1 MSDSHIS
8 QPQPV
13 VIPTGQITAGFPTS
27 PAQPGSEVL
36 IETCGYHTFDE
47 GLDFYNILEGFNEYV
62 KCTGMSQSCIDR
74 ILVCISKEKT
84 YIYANDQ
91 LPMTVVIRAKG
102 PINAG
107 ENIYKDDIAAIQ
119 RLDFPNLQPPTD
131 CGFLLLISA
140 GWRRGMCFDLR
151 SVAPVSTTTSE
162 AAFDS
167 IKQMGGLV
175 LTHLHYTEKF
185 LLSNKDWGQVLKNG
199 WFPFVFLPHN
209 LWENLFLN
217 ISNGW
222 SLQKSEEMI
231 HDQWLGLCDDR
242 LESWRSNEYF
252 SNHAEFFSRAVSAY
266 KEQDWLTVVSVAAP
280 RVEGLMRMAFD
291 SWHKQRKVI
300 DCLSEQI
307 KQQEHNRS
315 LLFPDRL
322 KQYLNEVFFR
332 FTKFNNG
339 DLPATRH
346 TLAHGLA
353 SSESI
358 DRKVALTLLL
368 LIDHLFYCMP
378 LGNGD

>member
-1 MSDSHIS
+1 MSDSHIPR
-8 QPQPV
+8 PQPV
-13 VIPTGQITAGFPTS
+13 VVPTGQIKVGFNVS
-27 PAQPGSEVL
+27 PLQQGEEGF

-47 GLDFYNILEGFNEYV
+47 GLDFYRILEVFNEYV
-62 KCTGMSQSCIDR
+62 KCTGLSPSSIDR

-91 LPMTVVIRAKG
+91 LPMTARMRLKRAV
-102 PINAG
+102 NA
-107 ENIYKDDIAAIQ
+107 EETIFKDDIAGIE
-119 RLDFPNLQPPTD
+119 RLDFPNLQPPAD

-151 SVAPVSTTTSE
+151 SVTLDSKTSSKE
-162 AAFDS
+162 AFDS

-175 LTHLHYTEKF
+175 LAHLNFTEKF
-185 LLSNKDWGQVLKNG
+185 LLSNKDWGKVLDKG

-209 LWENLFLN
+209 LWENLFTSITN
-217 ISNGW
+217 NW

-231 HDQWLGLCDDR
+231 HDRWLTLCDDR

-252 SNHAEFFSRAVSAY
+252 TNHTEFFSKAVSAY

-291 SWHKQRKVI
+291 SWHKQQKII
-300 DCLSEQI
+300 DRLTEHI

-322 KQYLNEVFFR
+322 RQYLNKVFFR
-332 FTKFNNG
+332 FTKFQKGN
-339 DLPATRH
+339 LPATRH
-346 TLAHGLA
+346 TLAHGLV
-353 SSESI
+353 SSDSI
-358 DRKVALTLLL
+358 NRKEALTLLL
-368 LIDHLFYCMP
+368 LIDHLLYCMP
-378 LGNGD
+378 QVKGD